1 MTQSGT
7 PDEGDLI
14 EGHDHT
20 DQTPYEN
27 VDLKNHKTHQNTTV
41 WEADEKG
48 LMHGVTRQVTIDGR
62 AHEGEQTVTRALQ
75 SRHLQMIAI
84 GGTIG
89 TGLFVG
95 SGGALATAGP
105 VGTLLGYVIVGAMVY
120 AVMISLGEMTTLYP
134 VSGSFTH
141 YATRFVDPALGFALG
156 YNYWYSFAVILPN
169 EITAAAIVIGY
180 WNQTINTAAWV
191 SIFLVAIIA
200 INFVG
205 VAAYSEAEFWMS
217 FIKVIT
223 IVGLIIIG
231 IVLDL
236 GGGPNHDRIG
246 FRYWKNPGPF
256 NQFNGIPGAT
266 RRFLAFWS
274 SFVQAAFSYQG
285 TEIVA
290 VTAGEAQNPTKT
302 IPKAI
307 RRVFYRILLF
317 YVGGIAVIGLLV
329 PYTNDQLL
337 NNTGTAAASPF
348 VIAIETAGIT
358 ALPSIINAVILFA
371 AFSAGN
377 SDLYTSSRT
386 LYALALDGKTP
397 AFLRR
402 CTRQG
407 LPIWCVAITSLF
419 GFLAYLNAG
428 AASAGTVFEWFVNI
442 STVSGLF
449 AWATICFSYTCFF
462 NAARIQGL
470 DRNTLPY
477 KTPFQPYAACFGCIL
492 ALLIILF
499 NGWSVFLAGNWS
511 TATFIADYI
520 GVPIFVGFYLFW
532 KIYQRSKLVRL
543 EEIDLLRGGE
553 GWTRRRKKNGFR

>member
-1 MTQSGT
+1 M
-7 PDEGDLI
+7 
-14 EGHDHT
+14 HT
-20 DQTPYEN
+20 
-27 VDLKNHKTHQNTTV
+27 
-41 WEADEKG
+41 
-48 LMHGVTRQVTIDGR
+48 VTRQVTIDGR
-62 AHEGEQTVTRALQ
+62 ANEGEQTVTRALK

-105 VGTLLGYVIVGAMVY
+105 VGTLLGYIIVGAMVY
-120 AVMISLGEMTTLYP
+120 AVMISLGEMTTLFP

-156 YNYWYSFAVILPN
+156 YNYWYSYAVTLPN

-180 WNQTINTAAWV
+180 WNQTINVAIWV
-191 SIFLVAIIA
+191 SIFLVAVIG
-200 INFVG
+200 INFIG
-205 VAAYSEAEFWMS
+205 VAAYGEAEFWMS
-217 FIKVIT
+217 FIKVTT
-223 IVGLIIIG
+223 IVGLIILG

-246 FRYWKNPGPF
+246 FRYWKHPGPF

-266 RRFLAFWS
+266 GRFLAFWS
-274 SFVQAAFSYQG
+274 SFIQAAFSYLG

-329 PYTNDQLL
+329 PYTSDQLL

-348 VIAIETAGIT
+348 VIAIETAGIS
-358 ALPSIINAVILFA
+358 ALPSIINAVILIS

-397 AFLRR
+397 SFLRR
-402 CTRQG
+402 CTRRG
-407 LPIWCVAITSLF
+407 LPIWCVGITALF
-419 GFLAYLNAG
+419 GFLSYLNVG

-449 AWATICFSYTCFF
+449 AWATICFSYIRFY
-462 NAARIQGL
+462 NAAKLQGL

-477 KTPFQPYAACFGCIL
+477 KGPLQPYAAYFGCIL

-511 TATFIADYI
+511 TSTFVADYI
-520 GVPIFVGFYLFW
+520 GVPIFAGFYLFW
-532 KIYQRSKLVRL
+532 KIYKRSKVVRL
-543 EEIDLLRGGE
+543 EDIDLLSGRRGIDE
-553 GWTRRRKKNGFR
+553 KEEEDWVPVKWYEKVWAWLM